1 MLCYA
6 YICDVIKKVP
16 NQDNVIRNSD
26 VYYITNF
33 MAYKNNNNFQMME
46 DSKREEKDA
55 FGVIR
60 LEPSVSDLA
69 DYWLDLDKESE
80 PLDFLFHID
89 VAERL
94 LARCNI
100 QIVKGR
106 EKTGKSAYGTLLMT
120 AALKGEFLGVH
131 SECTD
136 LKVLWADTEQDEGT
150 LRKRGIKVCEMAGIA
165 HDDPRFCI
173 LALKKAAIDDRLGLL
188 LAGIQDK
195 NPDFVFLD
203 GAVDLCRDF
212 NDNRECF
219 GLVDQLGKVAEQQNC
234 AILCVIH
241 TNKVGLEARGHLGG
255 ILQQKCSEVY
265 LLKRPIKGAV
275 ATVEQQLARYADVPD
290 ISFRF
295 GEDFAVLPADLDK
308 HSDNLRSI
316 MERIFARKAE
326 YRYNELCGAF
336 CEESKL
342 GVDTAKKKIRQAL
355 EEDILCKN
363 GNGNATRY
371 VLNGCEKLVEPMCQ
385 EQ

>member
-6 YICDVIKKVP
+6 YICDVIKKVS

-26 VYYITNF
+26 VYYITNC

-203 GAVDLCRDF
+203 GAV
-212 NDNRECF
+212 
-219 GLVDQLGKVAEQQNC
+219 V
-234 AILCVIH
+234 
-241 TNKVGLEARGHLGG
+241 
-255 ILQQKCSEVY
+255 
-265 LLKRPIKGAV
+265 
-275 ATVEQQLARYADVPD
+275 
-290 ISFRF
+290 
-295 GEDFAVLPADLDK
+295 
-308 HSDNLRSI
+308 
-316 MERIFARKAE
+316 
-326 YRYNELCGAF
+326 
-336 CEESKL
+336 
-342 GVDTAKKKIRQAL
+342 
-355 EEDILCKN
+355 
-363 GNGNATRY
+363 
-371 VLNGCEKLVEPMCQ
+371 
-385 EQ
+385 